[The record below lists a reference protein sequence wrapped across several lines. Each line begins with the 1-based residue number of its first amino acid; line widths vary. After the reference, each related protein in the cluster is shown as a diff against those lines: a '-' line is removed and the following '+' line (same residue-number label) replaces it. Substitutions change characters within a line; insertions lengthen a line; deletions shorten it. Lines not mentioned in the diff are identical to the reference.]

1 MAKNNKDS
9 VTGEVKEVFGVLSD
23 NGTARKIFGMVAW
36 NDRPA
41 KAEIR
46 TIVKKHD
53 GSEMIG
59 KGIALSDEELEALVT
74 AYKKKKK
81 RDDANKP
88 VDFNDIFGA
97 APDIVSKREHGQVT
111 KDGFVVLQET
121 GELAEKAKKYKK

>member
-1 MAKNNKDS
+1 M
-9 VTGEVKEVFGVLSD
+9 LSD

-81 RDDANKP
+81 HDDANKP

-97 APDIVSKREHGQVT
+97 APDIVNKREHGQVT